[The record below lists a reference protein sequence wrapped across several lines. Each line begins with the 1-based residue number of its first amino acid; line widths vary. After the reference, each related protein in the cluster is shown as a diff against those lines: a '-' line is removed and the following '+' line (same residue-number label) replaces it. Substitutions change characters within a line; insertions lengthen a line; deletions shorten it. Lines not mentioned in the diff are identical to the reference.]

1 MLLQIFFLREFS
13 QTNRPSLS
21 LSILFSIPF
30 SLSSSTINGLCRR
43 RNAASAALKNIPSKA
58 EAAAKA
64 LQDDNGSGRRRP
76 ILGARDRERE
86 SRWFAEHVT
95 TTRMRSEQIYAHF
108 GFWRERERERVSPR
122 RRRRRRGPGGH
133 RESTELVPVT
143 SSPALPHD

>member
-108 GFWRERERERVSPR
+108 GFWRERERLSKAKAKGARGAPR
-122 RRRRRRGPGGH
+122 EHGIGTCH
-133 RESTELVPVT
+133 VVPCPP
-143 SSPALPHD
+143 S